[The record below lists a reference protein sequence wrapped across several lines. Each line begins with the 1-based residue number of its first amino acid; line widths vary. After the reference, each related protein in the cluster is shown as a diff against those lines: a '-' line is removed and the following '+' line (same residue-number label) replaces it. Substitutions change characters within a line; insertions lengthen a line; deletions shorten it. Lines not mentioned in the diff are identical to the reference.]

1 MVCDGYRLN
10 RAGRQIP
17 GFGRNKVPKP
27 HSRPTVFA
35 PSFCILFGFSVL
47 DGFGCSLPV
56 DQNDGDLAMKSATRK
71 IALGSWLALS
81 LVGIAS
87 AQQAP
92 TADSV
97 ILLDQAW
104 SKEDRE
110 WYYNFSQGSAMVAY
124 DLFLNMETADSQ
136 ELFRSG
142 LSAPLYGFVP
152 AAVSPFNPDGLPIG
166 VTKTN
171 VATTIKGWPAGDYA
185 GINCAACH
193 EGQLRYKGKLIRIEG
208 GISNTINFQG
218 MVIGL
223 NKVFLAHLTDTAKF
237 DRLAVRLGASTPDAK
252 DKLRKRIESEKVRV
266 NEYATRTS
274 VTAHPWGPGRVDAF
288 SMIADRVTTTLTG
301 IGENWSM
308 GIAPVKPPFLWN
320 APQGLWTQWAAQ
332 LQDPMARNFG
342 ETLGVFLAVD
352 LSSKSPAEGLFQ
364 SNGTIAELM
373 RVEQQLE
380 RLAPPS
386 WPEDVLG
393 KIDRDKAKVG
403 KALFVENC
411 ASCHNVWPY
420 RWTEPNKYGKRFVLV
435 GTTPQTYV
443 GTDKAQS
450 EALKPLVITGELSK
464 YFPGEFRDKPLLPP
478 LVVVDL
484 VNVETRGVAIRKL
497 KLTQAEEVVLNGYRE
512 LPLPR
517 PPDRVYKAGPR
528 DGVWATPP
536 FMHNGSVPNLYE
548 MLIPAAERTKK
559 FYLGGDFDPVKV
571 GLDPGAMSGTFL
583 MDTTLLGNSN
593 AGHSFQDGPR
603 GDGIIGPL
611 FSDEQRWALVEY
623 LKSIPETPGRVT
635 PFGGPP

>member
-1 MVCDGYRLN
+1 MQSVIQKLGL
-10 RAGRQIP
+10 
-17 GFGRNKVPKP
+17 V
-27 HSRPTVFA
+27 S
-35 PSFCILFGFSVL
+35 LF
-47 DGFGCSLPV
+47 
-56 DQNDGDLAMKSATRK
+56 
-71 IALGSWLALS
+71 ALS
-81 LVGIAS
+81 AVMPAS
-87 AQQAP
+87 AQQASP
-92 TADSV
+92 TAEPV

-110 WYYNFSQGSAMVAY
+110 WYYNFSQGSAMVSY
-124 DLFLNMETADSQ
+124 DLFLNLEAADRQ
-136 ELFRSG
+136 DLFRNG
-142 LSAPLYGFVP
+142 LTSQPYGFIP
-152 AAVSPFNPDGLPIG
+152 GAVSPFNPDGLPIG

-171 VATTIKGWPAGDYA
+171 VATAIKGWPAGDYA

-208 GISNTINFQG
+208 GVSNTINFQG

-223 NKVFLAHLTDTAKF
+223 NDVLLAHLTDAGKF

-274 VTAHPWGPGRVDAF
+274 ITPHPWGPGRVDAF
-288 SMIADRVTTTLTG
+288 SMIADRVTATLTG

-342 ETLGVFLAVD
+342 ETLGVFLPVD

-364 SNGTIAELM
+364 SNGAIAELM

-393 KIDRDKAKVG
+393 KIDRDKARVG

-411 ASCHNVWPY
+411 SSCHNVWPY

-435 GTTPQTYV
+435 GTIPQTYV

-464 YFPGEFRDKPLLPP
+464 FFPPEFRKPLLPP
-478 LVVVDL
+478 LVVVNL
-484 VNVETRGVAIRKL
+484 ANREVRGVAIRKL
-497 KLTQAEEVVLNGYRE
+497 KLTQAEEVILNGYRE

-517 PPDRVYKAGPR
+517 PPEHVYKAAPR

-536 FMHNGSVPNLYE
+536 FLHNGSVPNLFE
-548 MLIPAAERTKK
+548 MLRPAAERTKK

-571 GLDPGAMSGTFL
+571 GFDTSATSGTFL

-603 GDGIIGPL
+603 GNGIIGPL

-635 PFGGPP
+635 PFGGFPEGQLPQK

>member
-1 MVCDGYRLN
+1 
-10 RAGRQIP
+10 
-17 GFGRNKVPKP
+17 
-27 HSRPTVFA
+27 
-35 PSFCILFGFSVL
+35 
-47 DGFGCSLPV
+47 
-56 DQNDGDLAMKSATRK
+56 MKKAIRK
-71 IALGSWLALS
+71 LGMGSSLALS
-81 LVGIAS
+81 LVLPAS

-124 DLFLNMETADSQ
+124 DLFLNMEVADSQ
-136 ELFRSG
+136 DLFRNSLG
-142 LSAPLYGFVP
+142 GASYGFVP
-152 AAVSPFNPDGLPIG
+152 NAVNASNPDGLPIG

-171 VATTIKGWPAGDYA
+171 VATTIKGWPAGDYV

-208 GISNTINFQG
+208 GVSNTINYQG

-223 NKVFLAHLTDTAKF
+223 NKVLLAHLTDAAKF
-237 DRLAVRLGASTPDAK
+237 DRLAARLGASTPDAK
-252 DKLRKRIESEKVRV
+252 DKLRKRIESERVRV
-266 NEYATRTS
+266 NEYARTS
-274 VTAHPWGPGRVDAF
+274 ATPHPWGPGRVDAF
-288 SMIADRVTTTLTG
+288 TMIVDRVTATMPG
-301 IGENWSM
+301 IPENWSM

-320 APQGLWTQWAAQ
+320 APQGLWTQWAASQ
-332 LQDPMARNFG
+332 QNPIPRNYG
-342 ETLGVFLAVD
+342 ETLGVFLPVD

-364 SNGTIAELM
+364 SNGAILELQ
-373 RVEQQLE
+373 RVESQLG

-403 KALFVENC
+403 KALFMENC
-411 ASCHNVWPY
+411 ATCHNAWPY

-435 GTTPQTYV
+435 GLVPQTYV
-443 GTDKAQS
+443 GTDRSQFES
-450 EALKPLVITGELSK
+450 LKPLAFTGELSK
-464 YFPGEFRDKPLLPP
+464 FLPPVFRGKPFLPP
-478 LVVVDL
+478 LEFL
-484 VNVETRGVAIRKL
+484 ALLGTEARETAIRKL
-497 KLTQAEEVVLNGYRE
+497 KLTEAQELDLHGYRE
-512 LPLPR
+512 LPTPR
-517 PPDRVYKAGPR
+517 PPEHVYKAAPR

-559 FYLGGDFDPVKV
+559 FNLGGDFDPVKV
-571 GLDPGAMSGTFL
+571 GLDTSATSGTFL

-603 GDGIIGPL
+603 GNGIIGPL
-611 FSDEQRWALVEY
+611 FSDDQRWALLEY

-635 PFGGPP
+635 PFGGPPEGQLPQK

>member
-1 MVCDGYRLN
+1 M
-10 RAGRQIP
+10 
-17 GFGRNKVPKP
+17 NKAIWKLGV
-27 HSRPTVFA
+27 A
-35 PSFCILFGFSVL
+35 
-47 DGFGCSLPV
+47 SL
-56 DQNDGDLAMKSATRK
+56 
-71 IALGSWLALS
+71 LALS
-81 LVGIAS
+81 SVPPAS
-87 AQQAP
+87 AQQP
-92 TADSV
+92 SSADSV

-110 WYYNFSQGSAMVAY
+110 WYYNFSQGSAMVSY
-124 DLFLNMETADSQ
+124 DLFLNLEAAEGQ

-142 LSAPLYGFVP
+142 LIRQPYGFIPGVVNP
-152 AAVSPFNPDGLPIG
+152 SNPDGLPIG
-166 VTKTN
+166 VSKTN
-171 VATTIKGWPAGDYA
+171 VAAALKGWPAGDYA

-193 EGQLRYKGKLIRIEG
+193 EGQLSYKGKLIRIEG

-218 MVIGL
+218 MVGGL
-223 NKVFLAHLTDTAKF
+223 NNVLQAHLTDAPKF
-237 DRLAVRLGASTPDAK
+237 ERLALRLGASTPDAK
-252 DKLRKRIESEKVRV
+252 DKLRKRIEGEKVRV

-274 VTAHPWGPGRVDAF
+274 ITPHPWGPGRVDAF
-288 SMIADRVTTTLTG
+288 SMIADRVTATLTG

-332 LQDPMARNFG
+332 LQDPIARNFG
-342 ETLGVFLAVD
+342 ETLGVFLPAD

-364 SNGTIAELM
+364 SNGAIAELV

-393 KIDRDKAKVG
+393 KIDREKAKAG

-411 ASCHNVWPY
+411 ASCHNLWPY

-450 EALKPLVITGELSK
+450 EALKPLVITGEISK

-478 LVVVDL
+478 LVVVN
-484 VNVETRGVAIRKL
+484 VANVEMREVAIGKL
-497 KLTQAEEVVLNGYRE
+497 KLTDAEKVVLNGYRE

-517 PPDRVYKAGPR
+517 PPEHVYKAAPR

-571 GLDPGAMSGTFL
+571 GLDTSATSGTFL

-593 AGHSFQDGPR
+593 AGHSFQDGSR
-603 GDGIIGPL
+603 GNGIIGPSL
-611 FSDEQRWALVEY
+611 DDKQRWALVEY
-623 LKSIPETPGRVT
+623 LKSIPETSGRVT
-635 PFGGPP
+635 PFGGPPEGQLPQK

>member
-1 MVCDGYRLN
+1 MKK
-10 RAGRQIP
+10 AI
-17 GFGRNKVPKP
+17 RNLGIG
-27 HSRPTVFA
+27 S
-35 PSFCILFGFSVL
+35 LF
-47 DGFGCSLPV
+47 
-56 DQNDGDLAMKSATRK
+56 
-71 IALGSWLALS
+71 ALS
-81 LVGIAS
+81 VAAPAS
-87 AQQAP
+87 AQQAATSDP
-92 TADSV
+92 V

-124 DLFLNMETADSQ
+124 DLFLNLEAVDSQ
-136 ELFRSG
+136 ELFRNG
-142 LSAPLYGFVP
+142 LTSQPYGFIPGV
-152 AAVSPFNPDGLPIG
+152 ASWINPDGLPIG

-171 VATTIKGWPAGDYA
+171 VATAIKGWPAGDYA

-193 EGQLRYKGKLIRIEG
+193 AGQLKYKGKLIRIEG
-208 GISNTINFQG
+208 GISNTVNFQG

-223 NKVFLAHLTDTAKF
+223 NNVLQAHLTDAAKF
-237 DRLAVRLGASTPDAK
+237 DRLAARLKASTTDAK

-274 VTAHPWGPGRVDAF
+274 ITAHAWGPGRVDAF
-288 SMIADRVTTTLTG
+288 SMIADRVTATLTG

-332 LQDPMARNFG
+332 LQDPIARNFG
-342 ETLGVFLAVD
+342 ETLGVFLPGD

-364 SNGTIAELM
+364 SNGAIAELV

-411 ASCHNVWPY
+411 ASCHNLWPY
-420 RWTEPNKYGKRFVLV
+420 RWTEPNKLGKRFVVV

-450 EALKPLVITGELSK
+450 QALKPLVITGELSK

-478 LVVVDL
+478 LVVVNL
-484 VNVETRGVAIRKL
+484 ANVEMRAVAIRKL
-497 KLTQAEEVVLNGYRE
+497 NLTEAEKVVLNGYRE

-517 PPDRVYKAGPR
+517 PPEHVYKAAPR

-536 FMHNGSVPNLYE
+536 FLHNGSVPNLYE

-571 GLDPGAMSGTFL
+571 GFDTSATSGTFL

-635 PFGGPP
+635 PFGGPPEGQLPQK